1 MPLHIKASSQANKQG
16 KPIFDPIGT
25 NLYIENY
32 LNKLGWNLLP
42 IPAQYEFFGK
52 GIDLAKAG
60 LILENQFSNY
70 PFLLNNTARVEF
82 FFQKGTQLGG
92 QSIKLMIIITKSQIF
107 PSSNSS
113 LYYEQAVR
121 QLSALD
127 EIKLF
132 KIPIRVVGLFEH
144 INTTASAIWSEYEK
158 KTARNIVTQ
167 NQCEYQIKSG
177 NKNHQYKFDL
187 V

>member
-42 IPAQYEFFGK
+42 IPTQYGFFGK

-82 FFQKGTQLGG
+82 FFQKGIQLGG

-113 LYYEQAVR
+113 LYYEQAVQ